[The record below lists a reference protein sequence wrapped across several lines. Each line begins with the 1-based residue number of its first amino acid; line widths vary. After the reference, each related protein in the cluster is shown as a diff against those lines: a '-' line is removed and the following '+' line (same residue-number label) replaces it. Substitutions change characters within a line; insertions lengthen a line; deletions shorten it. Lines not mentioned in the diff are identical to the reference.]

1 MRKHKNSK
9 NPDFVILNDL
19 HPKEQAGAATIALET
34 AQILSRKFQVE
45 YWCSNAHETYMSSA
59 NEFRIVERSIRIRRR
74 FKRVINQFYFTS
86 LISEF
91 MNPYR
96 IAVIAIYLLRHRP
109 SYLWIHQIGT
119 QFPRCVVL
127 VAKILGI
134 STIQTFHDFSPV
146 EPNKIYP
153 SDFGLAATQV
163 DSFIKTDLGAIPQI
177 LKEKSSRNLPINSM
191 RSKFRRYC
199 INQLMIRT
207 DHLISISTL
216 QRDIFRG
223 FGFPEMSIVNN
234 GIDSCVCKKPLL
246 EGVRNRRILFAGRIV
261 GKGLNRIAAAIA
273 ETQSISLVLAG
284 REDLMV
290 EAMKY
295 LPSHRIEYLG
305 NLKRGDLATV
315 MHQVDYV
322 AVLSNCFD
330 VFPTLTLEAIAH
342 GTKVLTTSV
351 TGNSSFSKCTNG
363 ITLIP
368 YYGKQELSAILNSL
382 DSNQATN
389 KTNVAVNPFMTP
401 SQSVDRVIKLINC

>member
-1 MRKHKNSK
+1 MRKPKNLK
-9 NPDFVILNDL
+9 NPDIVILNDL
-19 HPKEQAGAATIALET
+19 HPKVQAGAATIAMET
-34 AQILSRKFQVE
+34 AEILSREFQVE
-45 YWCSNAHETYMSSA
+45 YWCSNEFETYTSGA
-59 NEFRIVERSIRIRRR
+59 NEFNLTERSIRIRRR
-74 FKRVINQFYFTS
+74 FKRFFNQFFFTR
-86 LISEF
+86 LLNEFIS
-91 MNPYR
+91 PYR
-96 IAVIAIYLLRHRP
+96 IVLITTYLLRSRP
-109 SYLWIHQIGT
+109 SILWIHQIGT

-153 SDFGLAATQV
+153 SDFGLSDTQV
-163 DSFIKTDLGAIPQI
+163 DSFIKTGLGAIPQI

-295 LPSHRIEYLG
+295 LPSHRIENLG

-330 VFPTLTLEAIAH
+330 VFPTLTLESIAH

-351 TGNSSFSKCTNG
+351 TGNSSFSKYTNG

-389 KTNVAVNPFMTP
+389 KITVAVNPFMTP
-401 SQSVDRVIKLINC
+401 SQSVERVMKLINC